1 MYIHLMDV
9 HSPHVSTVANTI
21 DFHKIHVVGEHL
33 LIDGTLVDCII
44 NDRQVTWARALAS
57 GTTEYG
63 RMTLWRK
70 GLACYANG
78 VVERDGQI
86 HNFTASSGCTY
97 RMETLDEDGTPLQW
111 YNIEVGF
118 KVVKATNKDGND
130 QIVPFAQLLYPEGS
144 GLFEDIN
151 MSAGEFDDLEPGD
164 EGYSDAPAFYSA
176 ILGLREGELVNPD
189 DDSDDPLR
197 YPQKLK
203 CDVTFRT
210 VFLDY
215 VSQTR
220 KYGNAEIIFSLDY
233 HDISGTANVYD
244 PLLMPD
250 DDHQCHTIK
259 GSLIDAADYKATVA
273 LANTLVQTQNTKRAS
288 TSHNIVDLAS
298 QRLRAANKNAGPE
311 LTLTN
316 LFTLPAPNN
325 DQVQERAFD
334 KAQQL
339 MFYAI
344 DDHDLALFGRSRPR
358 VGPFEVLKEDDI
370 ELLKDENISDFL
382 KNDFCTGYLTESY
395 AQSDLK
401 EIKDEIEKISNL
413 KDKMSYFW
421 SGSGETS
428 FSNSVGYNLTMTHM
442 VDRTF
447 IDLTP
452 GLKDYLND
460 NPTKWAKDLYEYCT
474 QKEVLNGLALT
485 NFMDGQKRITQLAN
499 TLHALDP
506 RALLQTDDGRTI
518 SYATALHEQVV
529 NLNLNQFIINFMQD
543 GDIELESFLTE
554 SYKAL
559 FEGLINNPNFMGEAT
574 EAARADLE
582 KLMKEMG
589 TRNVDKLVADMSGII
604 SSITVILSERTPLT
618 LEQRLAKMQKLVEGS
633 TSKKL
638 FTLFMGVIGYGGA
651 IYSIVRTY
659 MNWGHLDT
667 YRRTAVIIQT
677 VTVTAGIFSRTSL
690 YAASKALTGIE
701 VKATEMMKAGI
712 KINTELERQ
721 SAIRICSKLTKKADI
736 SFELGVVEHGA
747 AASSKDLQ
755 RLKSLEKSADRW
767 KRTAKVSA
775 KFAQGAIVLSLG
787 AACVGMGFK
796 IANDF
801 KNGESG
807 WVKAI
812 DILQEV
818 TLGFSFLAET
828 VILFRGAS
836 VARCIP
842 YASAVMAVAG
852 LILCIV
858 DLFIK
863 RKKPKSE
870 AEKFIEDRSKPF
882 VDNLDMPKEDWQ
894 EPSRDLYD
902 GEHEDNAAL
911 AV

>member
-9 HSPHVSTVANTI
+9 HSPRVSAVANGVN
-21 DFHKIHVVGEHL
+21 FHQIHIVGENL
-33 LIDGTLVDCII
+33 LIDGTLVDCVME
-44 NDRQVTWARALAS
+44 DQHVTWIRSLAD
-57 GTTEYG
+57 GDTEYG

-70 GLACYANG
+70 GLACLANG
-78 VVERDGQI
+78 MVERNGQV
-86 HNFTASSGCTY
+86 HTFTASSGCTY
-97 RMETLDEDGTPLQW
+97 RMETIDQNGKALQW
-111 YNIEVGF
+111 YNIEIGF
-118 KVVKATNKDGND
+118 KEVKSATGDGNTH
-130 QIVPFAQLLYPEGS
+130 IIPFSQLLYPEGS
-144 GLFEDIN
+144 DLFEDIN
-151 MSAGEFDDLEPGD
+151 MSAGELDDLSPGD
-164 EGYSDAPAFYSA
+164 EGYSDAPAFYTP
-176 ILGLREGELVNPD
+176 ILGLKEGELVNPED
-189 DDSDDPLR
+189 ESDPAR

-210 VFLDY
+210 IFLDY
-215 VSQTR
+215 ISQTR
-220 KYGNAEIIFSLDY
+220 KYGTAEIDFSLDY
-233 HDISGTANVYD
+233 HDISGKASVYD
-244 PLLMPD
+244 PMLMPD
-250 DDHQCHTIK
+250 DDHETHTIK
-259 GSLIDAADYKATVA
+259 GSLIDAADYKATVT
-273 LANTLVQTQNTKRAS
+273 LARTLVQAQNGRPQS
-288 TSHNIVDLAS
+288 IGSNIVALAT
-298 QRLRAANKNAGPE
+298 QRLFSANKNTSPN
-311 LTLTN
+311 LTLSN

-358 VGPFEVLKEDDI
+358 VGPYEVLKEDDI
-370 ELLKDENISDFL
+370 ALLKDENINDFL

-395 AQSDLK
+395 SQSDIQ
-401 EIKDEIEKISNL
+401 EIKDEIQKISNL
-413 KDKMSYFW
+413 EDKMSYFW

-428 FSNSVGYNLTMTHM
+428 FSNSLGYNLTMTHM

-460 NPTKWAKDLYEYCT
+460 NPTKWAKDLYDYCT
-474 QKEVLNGLALT
+474 QKEILNGLALT
-485 NFMDGQKRITQLAN
+485 NFMDGQTRITQLSN

-506 RALLQTDDGRTI
+506 RALLQTEDGRTI
-518 SYATALHEQVV
+518 SFATALHEQVV

-543 GDIELESFLTE
+543 GEIELESFLTE

-559 FEGLINNPNFMGEAT
+559 FEGLINNPTFMGEAT

-589 TRNVDKLVADMSGII
+589 TRSVDKIVADMSGTIA
-604 SSITVILSERTPLT
+604 SITVILSERTPLS

-659 MNWGHLDT
+659 MNWGDLDT
-667 YRRTAVIIQT
+667 YRRTGVILQT
-677 VTVTAGIFSRTSL
+677 VTVTASIFSRTSL

-701 VKATEMMKAGI
+701 AKATEMMKAGI
-712 KINTELERQ
+712 KVNTELERQ
-721 SAIRICSKLTKKADI
+721 SAIKFCSKLSKEADI
-736 SFELGVVEHGA
+736 NFELGVVEHGA

-755 RLKSLEKSADRW
+755 KLKSLNKSAERW
-767 KRTAKVSA
+767 QRTAKVSA

-807 WVKAI
+807 WVKTI

-870 AEKFIEDRSKPF
+870 AEKFIENRSTPF
-882 VDNLDMPKEDWQ
+882 VESLDMPKDDWQ

-902 GEHEDNAAL
+902 SQDDNKAAL